1 MPPEASPPLDDLS
14 QRYSLYVIELD
25 DAVCK
30 KRRCIARAAGKPH
43 VYVGETGKTPEERFA
58 DHKAGERTSRRE
70 PREYGLELRPDLHV
84 NWGPYPRRE
93 LARRAEARLADRL
106 RAARYH
112 VYGGR

>member
-1 MPPEASPPLDDLS
+1 MPRKATTRLEDSS
-14 QRYSLYVIELD
+14 QRYSVYVIELR

-30 KRRCIARAAGKPH
+30 KRECQARAAGKTH

-58 DHKAGERTSRRE
+58 DHKAGGRTSRRE
-70 PREYGLELRPDLHV
+70 PREYGIKLRPDLHV
-84 NWGPYPRRE
+84 NWGPYAKR
-93 LARRAEARLADRL
+93 ARARQAEARLADRL